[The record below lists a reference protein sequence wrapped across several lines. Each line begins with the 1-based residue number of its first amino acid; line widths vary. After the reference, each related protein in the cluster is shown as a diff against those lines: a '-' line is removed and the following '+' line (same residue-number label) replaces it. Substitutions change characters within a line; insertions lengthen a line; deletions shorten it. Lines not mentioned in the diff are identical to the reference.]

1 MHLYSY
7 IRITP
12 VHRRRLK
19 MTLSLNKIN
28 GKVIKRE
35 TRASADDEEQ
45 AWPEEEEAMINIKEG
60 KVETEVQTSD
70 DLIAELKD
78 LENEP

>member
-1 MHLYSY
+1 
-7 IRITP
+7 
-12 VHRRRLK
+12 

-35 TRASADDEEQ
+35 TRASADDEQ

-60 KVETEVQTSD
+60 KVETEIQSAD
-70 DLIAELKD
+70 DLIAELKE